1 MRFVCSILL
10 LFVYSICFAGG
21 HDEADLKKAVNQLN
35 SALLQRDST
44 MLKKL
49 LHNKVQYGHSNGWIE
64 TKREVID
71 DLYNG
76 KLVYNKIE
84 SSPVEIVEEEHAAC
98 VRSTVDID
106 VLMNGKPIQL
116 KLHVLQ
122 VWVKKKSGWALLSRQ
137 STKV

>member
-1 MRFVCSILL
+1 MRVVCSILL

-21 HDEADLKKAVNQLN
+21 HDAELKKAVSELN
-35 SALLQRDST
+35 KALLQRDSAA
-44 MLKKL
+44 LNKL

-84 SSPVEIVEEEHAAC
+84 SNSVEIVEEEHAAC
-98 VRSTVDID
+98 IRSVADID
-106 VLMNGKPIQL
+106 VLLNGKQVQL

-122 VWVKKKSGWALLSRQ
+122 VWVKKKAGWVLLSRQ
-137 STKV
+137 STKI